1 MTKKV
6 TSKKDKGE
14 EQAKPASP
22 HIAFTESELRDV
34 TGFLNDVWTKA
45 KFEMTMSEFR
55 EFDKSFT
62 RMSQHRQKLNEYV
75 LEVKKITQQ
84 PKDS

>member
-45 KFEMTMSEFR
+45 RFNMSMEEFR
-55 EFDKSFT
+55 EFDKSFS
-62 RMSQHRQKLNEYV
+62 RMSKHRQKLNDYV
-75 LEVKKITQQ
+75 LEVKSITQR